1 MSPRSRGITTRKSAA
16 SFATKLSGFA
26 GRLFGV
32 AQVEAAKPA
41 DKRFLT
47 DQEIAAI
54 AELRSHARQVA
65 ALLERPLGEA
75 KADSNGSTDDASGE

>member
-1 MSPRSRGITTRKSAA
+1 MSPRSSGLSTRKSTAA
-16 SFATKLSGFA
+16 FATKLSGLA
-26 GRLFGV
+26 ARLFGV

-47 DQEIAAI
+47 DREIAAI

-65 ALLERPLGEA
+65 ALLGSPAGA
-75 KADSNGSTDDASGE
+75 STADSNGSNDATE